1 VSEGEPGPPRPA
13 PLRGTARAL
22 ALAWLLAVV
31 AGYVAVHVFGIEL
44 VR

>member
-1 VSEGEPGPPRPA
+1 MGEREPA

-22 ALAWLLAVV
+22 ALAWLVAVV
-31 AGYVAVHVFGIEL
+31 ASYVAVHVFGLDL